1 MEGNKKIEVVNT
13 INAQVGIKIQ
23 DLHFNHTWLKKGDKF
38 AIPFE
43 LLEQILFDTG
53 SRNMF
58 ENGTLY
64 INDMQAKIELG
75 LEPEGAIE
83 PENIIVLDDAQRK
96 RYMTVLPVHEFKQKL
111 ADLSMDQATALA
123 QYAIEN
129 KLIDFDKCDMLK
141 TMTGIDIIKSIEYNR
156 EV

>member
-1 MEGNKKIEVVNT
+1 
-13 INAQVGIKIQ
+13 
-23 DLHFNHTWLKKGDKF
+23 
-38 AIPFE
+38 
-43 LLEQILFDTG
+43 
-53 SRNMF
+53 
-58 ENGTLY
+58 
-64 INDMQAKIELG
+64 